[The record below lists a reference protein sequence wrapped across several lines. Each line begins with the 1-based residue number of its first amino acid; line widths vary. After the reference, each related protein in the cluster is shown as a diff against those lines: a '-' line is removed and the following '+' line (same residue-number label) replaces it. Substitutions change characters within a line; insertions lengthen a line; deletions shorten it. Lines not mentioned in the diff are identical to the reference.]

1 MRRIRGRCIPLSA
14 SRPSAA
20 ATCTSS
26 RRWAGYWT
34 RPPPTPHAAAGRR
47 GRGAVRRVGS
57 QRARARRLPEFTQ
70 EDPRKP
76 QDAQVLRLQL
86 DSDQAMMWG
95 DSGIADFFIDP
106 ADLHRG
112 DFSPV
117 AYNWDCY

>member
-1 MRRIRGRCIPLSA
+1 M
-14 SRPSAA
+14 
-20 ATCTSS
+20 
-26 RRWAGYWT
+26 
-34 RPPPTPHAAAGRR
+34 
-47 GRGAVRRVGS
+47 
-57 QRARARRLPEFTQ
+57 
-70 EDPRKP
+70 
-76 QDAQVLRLQL
+76 QL